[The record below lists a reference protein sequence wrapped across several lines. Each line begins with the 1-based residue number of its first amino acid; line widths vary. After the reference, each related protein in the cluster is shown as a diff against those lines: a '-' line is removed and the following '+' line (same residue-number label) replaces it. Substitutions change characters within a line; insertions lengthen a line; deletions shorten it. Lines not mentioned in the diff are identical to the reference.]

1 MQKRLTCISCQR
13 GEHFEPCHWG
23 KTRVCSWVSS
33 LGAPIPRRVYDA
45 HWGHSTPLLWDWR
58 VPIVLAS
65 FQHWVQPK
73 KKRKGHLKKY
83 LKSTGRTLRHY
94 LQQSYRNQTYHKN
107 LAEFQHFRHFLQESF
122 KRLTFQTKYVCFLQ
136 IRDFLQ
142 VQAFLKIL
150 RRIL

>member
-1 MQKRLTCISCQR
+1 MMHIGGIQHR
-13 GEHFEPCHWG
+13 
-23 KTRVCSWVSS
+23 CS
-33 LGAPIPRRVYDA
+33 GIE
-45 HWGHSTPLLWDWR
+45 G
-58 VPIVLAS
+58 
-65 FQHWVQPK
+65 FQLFWLRFSIGSNLK

-122 KRLTFQTKYVCFLQ
+122 KRLTFQTKFVCFLQ

-142 VQAFLKIL
+142 VQAFLTRFLDGSCKKVSETCENISTKIYGMHQIHNDL
-150 RRIL
+150 VSSF